1 MRTRWN
7 GADPSTGVLN
17 LESGGCLAVGA
28 SRTDQRKCVL
38 VTGGSGFIGANLCVA
53 LAARH
58 PEWELV
64 AVDNLKRRGSE
75 LNLPRLREA
84 GVTFVHGD
92 VRQPSDLAELSGV
105 DAIVECSAE
114 PSTLAGIASSPD
126 YPLHTNLSGAYHCLE
141 LARRESA
148 QLIFLSTSRVYPVA
162 ALASVLYDEESS
174 RFVLSDGQVLPGVS
188 VDGISELF
196 PLTGARTL
204 YGATKLAAELLIEEY
219 AAAFGLRFVVDR
231 CGVVAGPWQ
240 MGKVDQ
246 GVFTYWMAAHALGR
260 ELQYL
265 GFNGSGK
272 QVRDVLHVA
281 DLADLIDD
289 QLCRPDDWAGVTVN
303 VGGGAERS
311 LSLRETTDLCREIS
325 GRAVTVSGSA
335 GGRPGDL
342 PIYVSDCRRLA
353 GHTSWRPKRSSLE
366 VLSDIHEWLTE
377 YRADLKTVFA

>member
-1 MRTRWN
+1 M
-7 GADPSTGVLN
+7 
-17 LESGGCLAVGA
+17 
-28 SRTDQRKCVL
+28 
-38 VTGGSGFIGANLCVA
+38 TGGSGFIGANLCVT
-53 LAARH
+53 LAERH
-58 PEWELV
+58 PDWELI
-64 AVDNLKRRGSE
+64 ALDNLKRRGSE

-114 PSTLAGIASSPD
+114 PSTLAGIASSSD
-126 YPLHTNLSGAYHCLE
+126 YSLHTNLSGAYHCLE

-148 QLIFLSTSRVYPVA
+148 QMIFLSTSRVYPVA

-174 RFVLSDGQVLPGVS
+174 RFALSDEQVLPGVS
-188 VDGISELF
+188 VNGISEVF

-246 GVFTYWMAAHALGR
+246 GVFTYWMAAHTLGR

-289 QLCRPDDWAGVTVN
+289 QLCRPDEWAGVTVN

-311 LSLRETTDLCREIS
+311 LSLRETTDLCRAIS

-353 GHTSWRPKRSSLE
+353 AHTSWQPKRGCLE
-366 VLSDIHEWLTE
+366 VLSDIHDWLTE
-377 YRADLKTVFA
+377 HRADLKTVFA

>member
-1 MRTRWN
+1 
-7 GADPSTGVLN
+7 
-17 LESGGCLAVGA
+17 
-28 SRTDQRKCVL
+28 
-38 VTGGSGFIGANLCVA
+38 VTGGSGFIGANLCVT

-58 PEWELV
+58 PEWELI
-64 AVDNLKRRGSE
+64 ALDNLKRRGSE

-84 GVTFVHGD
+84 GVAFVHGD
-92 VRQPSDLAELSGV
+92 VRQPTDLGELSGV

-114 PSTLAGIASSPD
+114 PSVLAGVASSPD
-126 YPLHTNLSGAYHCLE
+126 YSLHTNLSGAYNCLE

-162 ALASVLYDEESS
+162 ALASVRYAEESS
-174 RFVLSDGQVLPGVS
+174 RFTLSDEQVLPGVS
-188 VDGISELF
+188 ANGISELF

-219 AAAFGLRFVVDR
+219 AAAYGLQCVVDR

-246 GVFTYWMAAHALGR
+246 GVFTYWMAAHAHGR
-260 ELQYL
+260 DLQYL

-281 DLADLIDD
+281 DLAGLVDD

-311 LSLRETTDLCREIS
+311 LSLREATDLCREIS
-325 GRAVTVSGSA
+325 GRSVRVDPSA
-335 GGRPGDL
+335 DARPGDL
-342 PIYVSDCRRLA
+342 PIYVSDCSRLA
-353 GHTSWRPKRSSLE
+353 EQTSWRPKRGCLE
-366 VLSDIHEWLTE
+366 VLSDIHGWLTE
-377 YRADLKTVFA
+377 HRGDLKAVFA